1 MWTIFSCILH
11 HDLVLLFAID
21 FYFDDKHW
29 SQALFHEDLK
39 LQCQWK
45 VPLTKG
51 GTSLLQH
58 RQKYKRQEVPN
69 V

>member
-1 MWTIFSCILH
+1 MTLSFC
-11 HDLVLLFAID
+11 LL

-51 GTSLLQH
+51 GTSL
-58 RQKYKRQEVPN
+58 QKYTNRNTKDKKFLMSKP
-69 V
+69 